1 MCNKKIF
8 SNVNLI
14 LISNLFGEIPET
26 SRYTI
31 YVKKKKSERSWL
43 MKSVCYL
50 NW

>member
-14 LISNLFGEIPET
+14 LISNLFEEIPET

-31 YVKKKKSERSWL
+31 YVKKKNQNEAG
-43 MKSVCYL
+43 
-50 NW
+50 